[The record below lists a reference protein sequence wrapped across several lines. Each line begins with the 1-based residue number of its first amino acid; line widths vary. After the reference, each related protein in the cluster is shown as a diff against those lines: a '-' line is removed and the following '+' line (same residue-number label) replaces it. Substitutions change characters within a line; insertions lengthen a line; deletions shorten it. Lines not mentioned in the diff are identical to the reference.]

1 MGSVFVAANNAQHSL
16 PSVAGTPNPLARF
29 CRPCARRYKLLRV
42 LMNRIASFLLLLFT
56 ANSVACDKEADS
68 SIEPFLSY
76 KYSSSETESCSLV
89 NLYVPERLNNQSLS
103 SISYKFGKG
112 QKNEVPVMF
121 FDPTEIEGI
130 EGIEKPGYVLAQ
142 LCLTQ
147 ESLQLSAITLI
158 YKPEAEP
165 NGAIAFCM
173 SAKDYQLKELNN
185 L

>member
-1 MGSVFVAANNAQHSL
+1 
-16 PSVAGTPNPLARF
+16 
-29 CRPCARRYKLLRV
+29 
-42 LMNRIASFLLLLFT
+42 MNRIASFLLLLFT

-89 NLYVPERLNNQSLS
+89 NLYVPERLNNQNLS
-103 SISYKFGKG
+103 SISYKFGEG

-121 FDPTEIEGI
+121 FDPTGI
-130 EGIEKPGYVLAQ
+130 EGIEKPGYVLSQ

-158 YKPEAEP
+158 YKPEAEL